1 MHPVCNTFLSPTQPM
16 STLRKRKATSSTRGV
31 RMSLS
36 LQRELKRAARRAGQS
51 RNSFVVEAVLVAIS
65 RQRLAEAA
73 AQQVTTRGLNLQVA
87 A

>member
-1 MHPVCNTFLSPTQPM
+1 MP
-16 STLRKRKATSSTRGV
+16 TLRKRKATSSTRGV

>member
-1 MHPVCNTFLSPTQPM
+1 M

-65 RQRLAEAA
+65 RQVLAEAA
-73 AQQVTTRGLNLQVA
+73 AQERTHRGLNLQVA

>member
-1 MHPVCNTFLSPTQPM
+1 M

-65 RQRLAEAA
+65 RQVLAEAA
-73 AQQVTTRGLNLQVA
+73 AQQRTHRGLNLEVA

>member
-1 MHPVCNTFLSPTQPM
+1 
-16 STLRKRKATSSTRGV
+16 
-31 RMSLS
+31 MSLS

>member
-1 MHPVCNTFLSPTQPM
+1 MSPNP
-16 STLRKRKATSSTRGV
+16 KRKLTSSTRGV

-51 RNSFVVEAVLVAIS
+51 RNSFVVEAVLVHIS
-65 RQRLAEAA
+65 RQVLAA
-73 AQQVTTRGLNLQVA
+73 AANDARTTARADVRADALADARQVA

>member
-1 MHPVCNTFLSPTQPM
+1 MP
-16 STLRKRKATSSTRGV
+16 TLRKRKATSSTRGV

-73 AQQVTTRGLNLQVA
+73 AQQVTTSGLNLQVA

>member
-1 MHPVCNTFLSPTQPM
+1 M

-65 RQRLAEAA
+65 RQVLAEAA
-73 AQQVTTRGLNLQVA
+73 AQLRTHRGLNLQVA

>member
-1 MHPVCNTFLSPTQPM
+1 MP
-16 STLRKRKATSSTRGV
+16 TLRKRKATSSTRGV

-65 RQRLAEAA
+65 RQVLAEAA
-73 AQQVTTRGLNLQVA
+73 AQQRTHRGLNLQVA

>member
-1 MHPVCNTFLSPTQPM
+1 M

-65 RQRLAEAA
+65 RQVLAEAA
-73 AQQVTTRGLNLQVA
+73 AHQRTHRGLNLQVA

>member
-1 MHPVCNTFLSPTQPM
+1 M

-65 RQRLAEAA
+65 RQVLAEAA
-73 AQQVTTRGLNLQVA
+73 AQQRTHRGLNLQVA

>member
-1 MHPVCNTFLSPTQPM
+1 M
-16 STLRKRKATSSTRGV
+16 STLRKRKATSSTLGV

>member
-1 MHPVCNTFLSPTQPM
+1 M

>member
-1 MHPVCNTFLSPTQPM
+1 M

-73 AQQVTTRGLNLQVA
+73 AQQITTRGLNLQVA

>member
-1 MHPVCNTFLSPTQPM
+1 M

-73 AQQVTTRGLNLQVA
+73 AQQLTTRGLNLQVA

>member
-1 MHPVCNTFLSPTQPM
+1 MHRLCNTPALSTQNM
-16 STLRKRKATSSTRGV
+16 SPKPKRKLTSSTRGV